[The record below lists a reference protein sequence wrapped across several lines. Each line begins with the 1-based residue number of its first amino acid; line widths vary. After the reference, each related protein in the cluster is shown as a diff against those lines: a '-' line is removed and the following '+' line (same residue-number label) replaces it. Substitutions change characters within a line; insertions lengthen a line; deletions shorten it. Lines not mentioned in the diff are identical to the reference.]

1 MGFPHFS
8 GVLRQPV
15 TIKADYFDYRLMLAW
30 ENAAEIVDV
39 LVNGRP
45 VGVRPP
51 PNAVISRAC
60 VCGHEPDHP
69 ASDQHGGECPAWPA
83 ASSGIL
89 GAVRIE
95 PYARCEVK
103 VPKD

>member
-1 MGFPHFS
+1 
-8 GVLRQPV
+8 
-15 TIKADYFDYRLMLAW
+15 MLAW

-45 VGVRPP
+45 VGVRPWP
-51 PNAVISRAC
+51 PNAVDISEHAFAGTNLITLRVTNTA
-60 VCGHEPDHP
+60 VNALLGQPRP
-69 ASDQHGGECPAWPA
+69 
-83 ASSGIL
+83 SGIL